1 MSVLVTGA
9 TGFLGAHLV
18 RCFAASG
25 EAVIAADLDPP
36 PPEVLAFWGGAG
48 AITTHRLDV
57 TDAAAAQSLLAASRP
72 RLVIHAAAVTPTPEG
87 EATGAARVAAVNVAG
102 TAAMAQAAVAAGT
115 ARFLLVSSGAVYGTA
130 PTLPSTVTEETPT
143 APETLYGISKVAA
156 EAILRRVAT
165 LGGMSFAALRLAAL
179 YGAME
184 RATLHRPRPSE
195 LCRLAAALRARRPV
209 ATNATDATRDWTHA
223 DDAAAVILALA
234 RVPELRHATYNVS
247 SGRGLAWQEVLA
259 AFAARG
265 LRIVP
270 PGTPDAEAIAA
281 PAARPTLDAARI
293 TAATGLPARRSLDVA
308 QSWAAEAA

>member
-9 TGFLGAHLV
+9 AGFLGAHLV
-18 RCFAASG
+18 RCFATAG

-87 EATGAARVAAVNVAG
+87 EAMSAARVAAVNVAG
-102 TAAMAQAAVAAGT
+102 TAAMAQAAVGAGT

-130 PTLPSTVTEETPT
+130 ATLPAPVTEETPS

-156 EAILRRVAT
+156 EAILQRVAT

-184 RATLHRPRPSE
+184 RATPHRPRPSE
-195 LCRLAAALRARRPV
+195 LCRLAAALRANRPV
-209 ATNATDATRDWTHA
+209 ATHASDATRDWTHA

-234 RVPELRHATYNVS
+234 RAPALHHVTYNVS
-247 SGRGLAWQEVLA
+247 SGRGLAWRDVLA
-259 AFAARG
+259 AFAAHG
-265 LRIVP
+265 LRIVS
-270 PGTPDAEAIAA
+270 PGTPDAEAIVA

-293 TAATGLPARRSLDVA
+293 NAATGLHARRLIDAA